1 MAMDASTTKR
11 RALFVWRV
19 VLAFFSESI
28 MRVCV
33 CEYEMRLKEIPRRTV
48 VVFVLIV
55 HLLPSPEPRGQCT
68 LAQVHLKPKMPSIS
82 IEASEPFLIYVW
94 YTSMYVVGI

>member
-1 MAMDASTTKR
+1 MY
-11 RALFVWRV
+11 WC
-19 VLAFFSESI
+19 
-28 MRVCV
+28 VCV
-33 CEYEMRLKEIPRRTV
+33 CEYEMRLKEIPRRTVVV

-82 IEASEPFLIYVW
+82 IASSYLRMVYEYVCCG
-94 YTSMYVVGI
+94 YLNV

>member
-1 MAMDASTTKR
+1 MC
-11 RALFVWRV
+11 
-19 VLAFFSESI
+19 
-28 MRVCV
+28 VCV
-33 CEYEMRLKEIPRRTV
+33 CEYEMRLKEIPRRAVVV

-82 IEASEPFLIYVW
+82 IEASKPVLIYVW